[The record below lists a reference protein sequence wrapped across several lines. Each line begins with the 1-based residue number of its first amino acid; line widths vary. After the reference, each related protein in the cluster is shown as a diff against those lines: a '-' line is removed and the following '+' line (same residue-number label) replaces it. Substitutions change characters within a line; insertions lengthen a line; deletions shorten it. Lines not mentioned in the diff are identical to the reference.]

1 VTDPIDEEMR
11 EKIAAAKERLGAPP
25 DSDPAPAAP
34 PGEKVH
40 GVDELRA
47 ILKKFRRAMG
57 SAGNPG
63 AIEAE
68 GALRSGWIISSGA
81 VEGYGDEVF
90 HVFMLTNGAIFYFSG
105 DPTPPIE
112 FTGKWFLGDSIPALE
127 AKIPDTVAQIMAEH
141 GADWPVSSTLYR

>member
-1 VTDPIDEEMR
+1 VTEDIDEEMR
-11 EKIAAAKERLGAPP
+11 AKVAAAKARLSAPSEPEPASSGEERVR
-25 DSDPAPAAP
+25 
-34 PGEKVH
+34 E
-40 GVDELRA
+40 VDELRT

-68 GALRSGWIISSGA
+68 AALRSGWIIASGT
-81 VEGYGDEVF
+81 VEGQGDEVF

-105 DPTPPIE
+105 DTTPPIE

-127 AKIPDTVAQIMAEH
+127 AKIPDTVAQIMAEQ
-141 GADWPVSSTLYR
+141 GAEWPSGASI